1 MPRISTIQTNFTAGE
16 ISPKVRGR
24 VDVARYQNGAEALEN
39 MVVDV
44 YGGAFRA
51 PGTEYVAPVAD
62 HAVTGRLIQFAY
74 NRSTAYHLEFGN
86 LRMRVIRA
94 GAGLVLSGGVPY
106 EIATPFTESELP
118 DVKYTQAADTMFLA
132 HPNHPIQQ
140 LRRVAD
146 DSWLLA
152 DAAFSVL
159 PFSEV
164 GDLLAADLTL
174 SSIGIGTGVTASI
187 SVSLFRA
194 ADVGRRIT
202 YQGGAAL
209 VTAFTNANTLTVQ
222 ILTPF
227 STASMAAG
235 SWTLEDSPQST
246 VTPSSQGTVGQSIT
260 LTADIDTW
268 RPTDVGKFVKVDGGL
283 LQITA
288 VSTAKIATVLV
299 KADLTSAVAA
309 GPGAWTLQGSAWGGS
324 NGYPSAVGIYQQ
336 RLVAGGNT
344 KYPNGL
350 WGSRTGLY
358 LDFTQGTED
367 SDGYFYAL
375 DGESNGIDHVV
386 SVRALIALTPG
397 TEWTL
402 VGGVEKPLTPT
413 NVQARDQTVYGC
425 SRVRPVRIGSELLF
439 VQGAGRKVRA
449 MGYNAASDAYAAPD
463 ITTLA
468 EHITES
474 GIRDMAYQQEPN
486 STLWAVRQDGAMAA
500 LTINREEGVTAW
512 TPQTTDGAYESISCV
527 PTATGN
533 EVMVIVRRTINGQ
546 VRRYLERLNEA
557 YLVHSGIIGHS
568 EAGAATW
575 GNLDHLEGKQVTV
588 LADGSPQ
595 GLFTVTGGQV
605 TLARNARDVQIG
617 LQVTPRV
624 RLLRPEVGTPTGT
637 AQSSNMRAHRYSI
650 LFLKTVGAQMNGK
663 FVTFRQ
669 FGSHLLDQPPEPYSG
684 WKQIGEY
691 GWDVGEMPA
700 EITQPDPLPFHILA
714 VVRHWTT
721 NE

>member
-24 VDVARYQNGAEALEN
+24 VDVARYQNGAEMLEN

-62 HAVTGRLIQFAY
+62 HAVAGRLIQFAF

-94 GAGLVLSGGVPY
+94 GAGLVMSGGVPY
-106 EIATPFTESELP
+106 EIVTPFTAAELP

-146 DSWLLA
+146 DSWLMGN
-152 DAAFSVL
+152 AAFSVL

-164 GDLLAADLTL
+164 GDLLGSTLTL
-174 SSIGIGTGVTASI
+174 SSTGIGTGITASI
-187 SVSLFRA
+187 SAALFMP

-202 YQGGAAL
+202 YQGGVAL
-209 VTAFTNANTLTVQ
+209 ITAFTNSNNLVVQ
-222 ILTPF
+222 ILSPF
-227 STASMAAG
+227 SSASLASG
-235 SWTLEDSPQST
+235 TWTLEESPQST
-246 VTPSSQGTVGQSIT
+246 ITPSSQGKVGQAIT

-268 RPTDVGKFVKVDGGL
+268 RSTDVGKFVKVDGGL
-283 LQITA
+283 VQIT
-288 VSTAKIATVLV
+288 VVPTAKTASGLV

-309 GPGAWTLQGSAWGGS
+309 GPGAWTLQGAAWGGA
-324 NGYPSAVGIYQQ
+324 NGYPSAVGVFQQ
-336 RLVAGGNT
+336 RLIAGGNK
-344 KYPNGL
+344 KYPNGI
-350 WGSRTGLY
+350 WGSKTGLY
-358 LDFTQGTED
+358 LDFTQGSED

-375 DGESNGIDHVV
+375 DGESNGIDHVM

-449 MGYNAASDAYAAPD
+449 MGYNASSDAYVAPD
-463 ITTLA
+463 LTMLA
-468 EHITES
+468 EHITKS
-474 GIRDMAYQQEPN
+474 GVREMAYQQEPN
-486 STLWAVRQDGAMAA
+486 STLWAVRQDGGMAA

-512 TPQTTDGAYESISCV
+512 TPQTTDGAYESVSCV

-575 GNLDHLEGKQVTV
+575 GNLGHLEGKQVTA
-588 LADGSPQ
+588 LADGTPQ
-595 GLFTVTGGQV
+595 GIFTVAGGEI
-605 TLARNARDVQIG
+605 TLPRNANDVQIG
-617 LQVTPRV
+617 LPVTPRV

-637 AQSSNMRAHRYSI
+637 AQGSNMRAHRYSL
-650 LFLKTVGAQMNGK
+650 LFLKTVGATVNGK
-663 FVTFRQ
+663 YVAFRK
-669 FGSHLLDQPPEPYSG
+669 FGSHLLDRPPEPYDG
-684 WKQIGEY
+684 WKEIGEY
-691 GWDVGEMPA
+691 GWDVGEMPT
-700 EITQPDPLPFHILA
+700 EISQPDPLPFHILA